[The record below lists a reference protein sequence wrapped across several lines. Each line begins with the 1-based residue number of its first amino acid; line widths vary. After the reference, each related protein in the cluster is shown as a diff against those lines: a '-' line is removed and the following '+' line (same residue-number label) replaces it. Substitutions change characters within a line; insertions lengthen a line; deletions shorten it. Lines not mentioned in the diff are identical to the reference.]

1 MTDSVVIIV
10 GQGEIGKPLQNIL
23 SRTHQCLGVDIEPI
37 EVAGPCSTMHIC
49 YPYQIPDFVGTTGAY
64 IRKYK
69 PELTIIHSTVVP
81 GTTRRVYEASGAKLA
96 YSPARGKH
104 VRMEEDLLRYKKFVA
119 GIDNIA
125 TTLALEHLAAAGFST
140 DLFRTPE
147 IGELAKL
154 IETTW
159 LGILIGWAQDV
170 ERFAESYDASFDEMN
185 AFIKE
190 IDFLPSHIF
199 PGWIGG
205 HCVMPNIELLQ
216 ERIQSQFLDA
226 VVVSNAKKEQ
236 ALLNSLAKAG

>member
-1 MTDSVVIIV
+1 VTDSVVIVV

-23 SRTHQCLGVDIEPI
+23 SRAHQCVGVDIEPV
-37 EVAGPCSTMHIC
+37 EVAASCSTMHVC
-49 YPYQIPDFVGTTGAY
+49 YPYQIPDFVGTTVAY

-81 GTTRRVYEASGAKLA
+81 RTTRRVYEESGAKIA

-119 GIDNIA
+119 GIDSIA
-125 TTLALEHLAAAGFST
+125 TTLALAHLRAAGFRT
-140 DLFRTPE
+140 DIFRTPE

-159 LGILIGWAQDV
+159 LGILIGWAQEV
-170 ERFAESYDASFDEMN
+170 ERFAESCDASFDEMN

-190 IDFLPSHIF
+190 IDFLPSHVF

-216 ERIQSQFLDA
+216 ERVRSQFLDA
-226 VVVSNAKKEQ
+226 VVASNAKKEQ

>member
-1 MTDSVVIIV
+1 
-10 GQGEIGKPLQNIL
+10 
-23 SRTHQCLGVDIEPI
+23 
-37 EVAGPCSTMHIC
+37 MHIC
-49 YPYQIPDFVGTTGAY
+49 YPYQVPVFVGTTAAY
-64 IRKYK
+64 IYRYK
-69 PELTIIHSTVVP
+69 PELTIIHSTVIP
-81 GTTRRVYEASGAKLA
+81 GRTRRVYEASGAKLV

-104 VRMEEDLLRYKKFVA
+104 VRMEEDLLRYKKLVA

-125 TTLALEHLAAAGFST
+125 TTLALEHLAAAGFHT

-154 IETTW
+154 VETTW
-159 LGILIGWAQDV
+159 PRILIGWAPET
-170 ERFAESYDASFDEMN
+170 ERFAESYDASFQEIN

-226 VVVSNAKKEQ
+226 IVVSNAKKEQ

>member
-1 MTDSVVIIV
+1 VSGSVVIVV
-10 GQGEIGKPLQNIL
+10 GQGEIGKPLQTIL
-23 SRTHQCLGVDIEPI
+23 SGTYHCIGVDIEPV
-37 EVAGPCSTMHIC
+37 EVAARCSTMHIC
-49 YPYQIPDFVGTTGAY
+49 YPYQIPDFVDTTVAY

-81 GTTRRVYEASGAKLA
+81 GTTRRVFGESGAKLA

-119 GIDNIA
+119 GIDDISSTRA
-125 TTLALEHLAAAGFST
+125 VEHLAAAGFRT
-140 DLFRTPE
+140 DHFRTPE

-159 LGILIGWAQDV
+159 LGILIGWAQEV
-170 ERFAESYDASFDEMN
+170 ERFAESYGASFEEVN
-185 AFIKE
+185 AFIQE
-190 IDFLPSHIF
+190 VDFLPSHIF

-216 ERIQSQFLDA
+216 ERVQSQFLDA
-226 VVVSNAKKEQ
+226 VVRSNAKKEQ
-236 ALLNSLAKAG
+236 ALLNSLAKVG

>member
-1 MTDSVVIIV
+1 MSDSVVIVV
-10 GQGEIGKPLQNIL
+10 GQGEIGKPLQKIL
-23 SRTHQCLGVDIEPI
+23 SRTYQCVGVDIEPV
-37 EVAGPCSTMHIC
+37 EVAAPCSTMHIC
-49 YPYQIPDFVGTTGAY
+49 YPYQVPDFVGTTVAY

-69 PELTIIHSTVVP
+69 PELTIINSTVVP
-81 GTTRRVYEASGAKLA
+81 GTTRRVYEDSDANVA

-119 GIDNIA
+119 AIDDISSVRA
-125 TTLALEHLAAAGFST
+125 MAHLAAAGFRI
-140 DLFRTPE
+140 DRFRTPE

-159 LGILIGWAQDV
+159 LGILIGWAQEV

-226 VVVSNAKKEQ
+226 VVASNAKKEQ

>member
-1 MTDSVVIIV
+1 MTDSVVIVV
-10 GQGEIGKPLQNIL
+10 GQGEIGKPLQKIL
-23 SRTHQCLGVDIEPI
+23 SRTYQCVGVDIEPV
-37 EVAGPCSTMHIC
+37 EVARPCSTMHIC
-49 YPYQIPDFVGTTGAY
+49 YPYQIPHFVGTTVAY
-64 IRKYK
+64 IDKYK

-81 GTTRRVYEASGAKLA
+81 GTTRRVYEESGAEIA

-119 GIDNIA
+119 GVDNIA
-125 TTLALEHLAAAGFST
+125 TTLALEHLAAAGFGT
-140 DLFRTPE
+140 DIFRTPE

-159 LGILIGWAQDV
+159 LGILIGWAQEV
-170 ERFAESYDASFDEMN
+170 ERFAESYDASFEEMN
-185 AFIKE
+185 AFIQE

-226 VVVSNAKKEQ
+226 IVASNAKKEQ

>member
-1 MTDSVVIIV
+1 
-10 GQGEIGKPLQNIL
+10 
-23 SRTHQCLGVDIEPI
+23 
-37 EVAGPCSTMHIC
+37 
-49 YPYQIPDFVGTTGAY
+49 VGTSVAY
-64 IRKYK
+64 IDKYK

-81 GTTRRVYEASGAKLA
+81 GTTRRVYEESGAEIA

-119 GIDNIA
+119 GVDNSA
-125 TTLALEHLAAAGFST
+125 TTLALEHLAAAGFGT
-140 DLFRTPE
+140 DIFRTPE

-159 LGILIGWAQDV
+159 LGILIGWAQEV
-170 ERFAESYDASFDEMN
+170 ERFAESYDASFEEMN

-216 ERIQSQFLDA
+216 ERIHSQFLDA
-226 VVVSNAKKEQ
+226 VVASNAKKEQ

>member
-1 MTDSVVIIV
+1 MSEAVVIVV
-10 GQGEIGKPLQNIL
+10 GQGEIGKPLRNIL
-23 SRTHQCLGVDIEPI
+23 GRTYRCIGIDIEPV
-37 EVAGPCSTMHIC
+37 EVTEPCSAMHIC
-49 YPYQIPDFVGTTGAY
+49 YPYQVPDFVATTAAY

-69 PELTIIHSTVVP
+69 PQLTIINSTVVP
-81 GTTRRVYEASGAKLA
+81 GTTRQVYDASGAKLA

-125 TTLALEHLAAAGFST
+125 TTLALEHLATAGFST

-170 ERFAESYDASFDEMN
+170 ERFAESYDASFDE
-185 AFIKE
+185 
-190 IDFLPSHIF
+190 
-199 PGWIGG
+199 
-205 HCVMPNIELLQ
+205 
-216 ERIQSQFLDA
+216 
-226 VVVSNAKKEQ
+226 
-236 ALLNSLAKAG
+236 

>member
-1 MTDSVVIIV
+1 VTDSVVIVV
-10 GQGEIGKPLQNIL
+10 GQGEIGKPLQKIL
-23 SRTHQCLGVDIEPI
+23 SRTQQCVGVDIEPV

-49 YPYQIPDFVGTTGAY
+49 YPYQIPDFVGTTVAY
-64 IRKYK
+64 IRKYR

-81 GTTRRVYEASGAKLA
+81 GTTRRVYEESGARLA

-119 GIDNIA
+119 GTDDIS
-125 TTLALEHLAAAGFST
+125 TTLALEHFTAAGFCT
-140 DLFRTPE
+140 DHFRTPE

-159 LGILIGWAQDV
+159 LAILIGWAQEV
-170 ERFAESYDASFDEMN
+170 ERFAESYGASFEEVN
-185 AFIKE
+185 AFIRE

-199 PGWIGG
+199 PGRIGG

-216 ERIQSQFLDA
+216 QRIQSQFLDT
-226 VVVSNAKKEQ
+226 VVLSNAKKEQ
-236 ALLNSLAKAG
+236 ALLDSLAKVG